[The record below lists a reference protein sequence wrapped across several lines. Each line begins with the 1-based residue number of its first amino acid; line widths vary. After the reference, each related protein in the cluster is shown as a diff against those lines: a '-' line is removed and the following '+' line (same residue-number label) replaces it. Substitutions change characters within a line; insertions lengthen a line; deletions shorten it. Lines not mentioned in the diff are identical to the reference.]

1 MYTKASELQQALNLT
16 DAEVQAIDKVADT
29 YPMKIPEYYL
39 KLIDPSDPL
48 DPIRKMCV
56 PELEGL
62 STKGSLD
69 TSGESHNTKLPG
81 LQHKY
86 RQTALILSTNDC
98 FMYCRHCFR
107 RRLVGLPNDEVTKQL
122 TEAVKYIEEH
132 TEINNVLISG
142 GDAMMNSND
151 RIFEYLERL
160 TPIEHLDYIRFGTR
174 APVTFPMRISEDAE
188 LLEGLRRYN
197 EKKQLMVVTQ
207 FNHPR
212 EITPEAKKAVHELR
226 VRGLTVCN
234 QTVLLKGVND
244 DAQVLGELLKR
255 LVSIGCRPYYV
266 FQCRPVTGV
275 ENRFQLPLREGVK
288 IVESAK
294 ALQSGMG
301 KSFKYCMS
309 HPTGKI
315 EILGEA
321 EDGRM
326 LFKYHEAKDQ
336 SNCGKLMTLE
346 LPRDAGW
353 LPESF

>member
-1 MYTKASELQQALNLT
+1 MFTKAAELKEYLNLT
-16 DAEVQAIDKVADT
+16 DAEVQDIDRVAET

-39 KLIDPSDPL
+39 RLIDPDDPK
-48 DPIRKMCV
+48 DPIRKMCL

-62 STKGSLD
+62 SSQGSLD

-107 RRLVGLPNDEVTKQL
+107 RRLVGLPNDEVTRQL
-122 TEAVKYIEEH
+122 AQAVSYIREH
-132 TEINNVLISG
+132 SEINNVLVSG
-142 GDAMMNSND
+142 GDALMNPNS
-151 RIFEYLERL
+151 RIFEYLEEL

-174 APVTFPMRISEDAE
+174 APVTYPMRIYEDKE
-188 LLEGLRRYN
+188 LLDGLERYN

-212 EITPEAKKAVHELR
+212 EITPEARKAVHALR

-234 QTVLLKGVND
+234 QTVLLRGVND
-244 DAQVLGELLKR
+244 DVQVLGELLKR

-275 ENRFQLPLREGVK
+275 ENRFQLPLREGVRV
-288 IVESAK
+288 VEGAK

-315 EILGEA
+315 EILGETGKG
-321 EDGRM
+321 EM
-326 LFKYHEAKDQ
+326 LFKYHEAKNQ
-336 SNCGKLMTLE
+336 SDCGRLFTVE
-346 LPRDAGW
+346 LPEKAGW